1 MPRWQDDA
9 ELRNSKNKLTMEE
22 FDFYRENIAL
32 LHRHFGSFLR
42 DSRYF
47 FTPVPFEVKYEL
59 TLCKKGKNLQEIRLV
74 KSPIPIGALF
84 LCWESYPELFTVPCA
99 GGTAHVV
106 SFNGSPLSGADCWTA
121 VCLET
126 GETLSGSNSGLFRKR
141 CEALN
146 AATIQSGQALEAM
159 KARKGLKEFN
169 PASLEELVDH
179 VKALGN
185 D

>member
-1 MPRWQDDA
+1 
-9 ELRNSKNKLTMEE
+9 MEE

-32 LHRHFGSFLR
+32 LHRHFGAFRR
-42 DSRYF
+42 DARYF

-59 TLCKKGKNLQEIRLV
+59 TLSKKGKPLQEIRLV

-126 GETLSGSNSGLFRKR
+126 GETISGSNSGLFRKR

-146 AATIQSGQALEAM
+146 AATVQSGQALEAM
-159 KARKGLKEFN
+159 KARKGLKDFN

-179 VKALGN
+179 EKALGN